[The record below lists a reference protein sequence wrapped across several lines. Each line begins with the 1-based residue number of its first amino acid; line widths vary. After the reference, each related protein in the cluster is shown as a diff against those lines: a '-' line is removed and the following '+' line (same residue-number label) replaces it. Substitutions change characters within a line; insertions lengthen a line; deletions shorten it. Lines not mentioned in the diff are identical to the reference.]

1 MLKAVITRWNTMAEL
16 IGCALKL
23 REPLNLLINAEQNN
37 RSVYGTRLHH
47 FKLSRQEWELLA
59 ELHPL
64 LDVFL
69 EATKKISQSNIPL
82 IHEVIP
88 IFDILSRILDD
99 FVNDNEKFPAVR
111 AAARRGHAMLNKYY
125 GITDESIMYRIAIC
139 MFNSPS

>member
-1 MLKAVITRWNTMAEL
+1 MAEL